1 MPEKNILVRLA
12 IKNQKVREDFER
24 MISSMEGFH
33 LQKSNPPASSDLLIL
48 EIGNDDLEKEFQLI
62 HSIQASGNVR
72 EIFLTSSRLDPDL
85 LIKALRAGAKEFFPQ
100 PIKKDEVMS
109 ALLKFKE
116 RRDSIKLVEGK
127 KHRGKIIDVVGSKGG
142 VGTTT
147 IAVNLATSLIE
158 SRNSLSVALID
169 MNLLFGE
176 IPTFLNI
183 NAAFNWGEV
192 AKNITRLDPTYLMS
206 ILSKHPSGLYILPS
220 PTGLDGINIAT
231 PEIIEKLLVLMLNV
245 FDFIIIDGGQSLD
258 NISLKILEMSDH
270 LLLVAILSL
279 PCITNIKRLLWTFQK
294 LGYPREENI
303 KIIMSRYHNK
313 SLISI
318 RDAEQSIK
326 KDIFWTVPN
335 DYPATM
341 AAINQGKSLR
351 SVAQG
356 AEVTKNLRE
365 LASALLGKGAVQKP
379 ERSFLSGIFGG
390 ERGN

>member
-1 MPEKNILVRLA
+1 MPEKNIFVRLA
-12 IKNQKVREDFER
+12 IRNQKVREDFER

-33 LQKSNPPASSDLLIL
+33 LLKSNPPASCDVLIL

-62 HSIQASGNVR
+62 HSIQTSGNVK
-72 EIFLTSSRLDPDL
+72 ETFLTSPRLDPDL

-100 PIKKDEVMS
+100 PIKKDEVVT

-116 RRDSIKLVEGK
+116 RKESLKFAGEK
-127 KHRGKIIDVVGSKGG
+127 KQKGKIIDVVGSKGG

-158 SRNSLSVALID
+158 SRGSLSVALID

-192 AKNITRLDPTYLMS
+192 ARNITRLDPTYLMS

-220 PTGLDGINIAT
+220 PTGLDGVNIAT
-231 PEIIEKLLVLMLNV
+231 PEIIEKLLWLMQNV

-270 LLLVAILSL
+270 VLLVGILSL
-279 PCITNIKRLLWTFQK
+279 PCMTNIKRLLWTFQK
-294 LGYPREENI
+294 LGYPHEENI
-303 KIIMSRYHNK
+303 KIIMNRYHNK

-318 RDAEQSIK
+318 KDAEQGVK
-326 KDIFWTVPN
+326 KKIFWTVPN

-341 AAINQGKSLR
+341 SAINQGKSLL

-365 LASALLGKGAVQKP
+365 LASTLMGKVTAQKP
-379 ERSFLSGIFGG
+379 ERTFLGGIFGG
-390 ERGN
+390 ERGK